1 MIITKETKQA
11 IYSTECKTV
20 FCNVLILQHPDFE
33 KDLRFIDNTE
43 DIGLYSAR
51 GFDFTP
57 PAHGSV
63 DEASTI
69 SIDDVDRTLANV
81 FQEIGSEAVT
91 AQVGLIDTENPE
103 TLIDG
108 PYRYKVVSFSK
119 SSSDGKATLS
129 LQRLAILDCQASA
142 KTYSATVYP
151 GLIG

>member
-33 KDLRFIDNTE
+33 KDLKFIDNTE

-57 PAHGSV
+57 PTYGSV

-69 SIDDVDRTLANV
+69 TIDDVDRVLAKA
-81 FQEIGSEAVT
+81 FQEIGNDAAT

-103 TLIDG
+103 IMIDG
-108 PYRYKVVSFSK
+108 PYKYKVVSFSK
-119 SSSDGKATLS
+119 SSSDGKVTLS
-129 LQRLAILDCQASA
+129 LQRLAILDCKASA
-142 KTYSATVYP
+142 KTYSATVFP
-151 GLIG
+151 GLFG

>member
-33 KDLRFIDNTE
+33 SDFNFIDNTE

-57 PAHGSV
+57 PTYGSV

-69 SIDDVDRTLANV
+69 TIDDVDRTLAKA
-81 FQEIGSEAVT
+81 FQEIGNTAAT
-91 AQVGLIDTENPE
+91 AQVGLIDAQNPE
-103 TLIDG
+103 ILIDG
-108 PYRYKVVSFSK
+108 PYRYKVISFSK

-129 LQRLAILDCQASA
+129 LQRLAILDCKAST
-142 KTYSATVYP
+142 KTYSATVFP
-151 GLIG
+151 GLFG

>member
-1 MIITKETKQA
+1 MIIIKETKKA

-57 PAHGSV
+57 PAYGSV

-81 FQEIGSEAVT
+81 FQGIGSEAAT
-91 AQVGLIDTENPE
+91 AQIGLIDTENPE
-103 TLIDG
+103 TMIDG

-129 LQRLAILDCQASA
+129 LQRLAILDCKASA
-142 KTYSATVYP
+142 KTYSATVFP
-151 GLIG
+151 GLFG